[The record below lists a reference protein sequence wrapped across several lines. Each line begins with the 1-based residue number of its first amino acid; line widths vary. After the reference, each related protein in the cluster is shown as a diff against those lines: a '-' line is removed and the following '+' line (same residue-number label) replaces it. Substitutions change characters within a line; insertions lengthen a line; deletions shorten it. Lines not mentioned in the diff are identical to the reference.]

1 MVSQKASFLQGAFLG
16 STIVFWEV
24 VYTCL
29 LKCLQIHHYLILYF
43 YQTVPEITGNIQQ
56 VLSGCY
62 SYNEQLSFQEWDN
75 LSLSVSG
82 FSHQQFSVEIHGSYY
97 K

>member
-1 MVSQKASFLQGAFLG
+1 MSTQMSSDSSLPDFILLPKSTRNPQK
-16 STIVFWEV
+16 
-24 VYTCL
+24 YPTCR
-29 LKCLQIHHYLILYF
+29 
-43 YQTVPEITGNIQQ
+43 T

-62 SYNEQLSFQEWDN
+62 SYSEQLSFQEWDN

-97 K
+97 KYKGKERKKPRI